1 MAEVTERQG
10 TIDQENRDFWDE
22 ACGTVLARELG
33 VTDRDAESLRRYD
46 DAYFAI
52 YPYLLRHVALVD
64 MRGKRVLEIGLGHGN
79 LAQKIA
85 AAGAAYSGLD
95 IARGPVGMV
104 RHRFAV
110 AGLPG
115 QVLQGSILQCPFD
128 DGSFDHVVSIGVLHH
143 TGNFGAALR
152 EVHRVLKPGGR
163 ATIMVYNAYSYRRW
177 LRFTGPTLRHWLW
190 NYFGLGDRP
199 TAGVAER
206 RAYDHDSL
214 GGEPPATEFLSR
226 RELRT
231 LCRSFQSVRAA
242 LEQTGGRRMLGL
254 HGRLILCATLGR
266 LWGLDIYATL
276 TK

>member
-1 MAEVTERQG
+1 MAEAVARQAA
-10 TIDQENRDFWDE
+10 INQENRDFWDE

-33 VTDRDAESLRRYD
+33 ITDDEPESLRRYD

-52 YPYLLRHVALVD
+52 YPYLLRRVALAD
-64 MRGKRVLEIGLGHGN
+64 MRGKRVLEIGLGHGS
-79 LAQKIA
+79 LAQRIA
-85 AAGAAYSGLD
+85 EAGAEYTGLD

-115 QVLQGSILQCPFD
+115 RIFQGSILRCPLA

-143 TGNFGAALR
+143 TGDVAAALR

-177 LRFTGPTLRHWLW
+177 LRFAGPTLRHWW
-190 NYFGLGDRP
+190 WDYLGVGERP
-199 TAGVAER
+199 TASVAER
-206 RAYDHDSL
+206 RAYDHDSA

-226 RELRT
+226 RELRK
-231 LCRSFQSVRAA
+231 LCRDFRSVRAA

-254 HGRLILCATLGR
+254 RGRLILCATLGR
-266 LWGLDIYATL
+266 VWGLDIYAAL